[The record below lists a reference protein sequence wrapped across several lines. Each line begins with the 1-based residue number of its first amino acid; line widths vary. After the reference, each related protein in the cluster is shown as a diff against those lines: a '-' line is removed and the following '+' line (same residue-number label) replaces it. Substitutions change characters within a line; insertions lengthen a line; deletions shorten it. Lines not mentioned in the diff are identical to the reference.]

1 MNVGVSVKNLIIGV
15 FVKMIISG
23 ILERVFMNV
32 TAFKIDEYFN
42 IKNGSFENV

>member
-32 TAFKIDEYFN
+32 TEHLKLMN
-42 IKNGSFENV
+42 ISI